1 MSPVTHQNRV
11 ISINN
16 NCGNATDSY
25 NNVWNNCNISVL
37 DEKRQ
42 ILEWL
47 SPLASR
53 ERHQAVRDSRADGVG
68 DWLLHTREFST
79 WRTLENRAAQSVLL
93 CYGDPGVG
101 KTYMRYEPLYPQV
114 NAMLKKQHS
123 SLVIDTL
130 CDEIGED
137 NVAVAYVYCDF
148 STPNAQS
155 ASTVLGSLLRQ
166 VVGALTQIP
175 DDVQKAFE
183 RAKRQV
189 DGCGLRL
196 PEIVDMLIKSLSCL
210 KRSFIC
216 IDALDE
222 FPLKFR
228 PQLWECLQRVVRQ
241 CPNTRLFVTGRPQ
254 IRDEIGKYFPRAA
267 GMLSISPSKDDIELY
282 LRMRLERDPEFD
294 VMDEDLRAD
303 ILKVI
308 PESVA
313 GMSVLSAYD
322 EIHSVG

>member
-1 MSPVTHQNRV
+1 M
-11 ISINN
+11 
-16 NCGNATDSY
+16 
-25 NNVWNNCNISVL
+25 WNNCNISVS

-79 WRTLENRAAQSVLL
+79 WRTLGDGAARPVLL

-101 KTYMRYEPLYPQV
+101 KTYTRYEPLYSHV
-114 NAMLKKQHS
+114 NAMVKKQHS

-130 CDEIGED
+130 CDGISED

-155 ASTVLGSLLRQ
+155 ASTVLGPLLRQ

-175 DDVQKAFE
+175 GDVQTAFE
-183 RAKRQV
+183 RSKSQV

-196 PEIVDMLIKSLSCL
+196 REIIEMLIKSLSCL
-210 KRSFIC
+210 KWSFIC

-241 CPNTRLFVTGRPQ
+241 CPNTRLFVTGRPH
-254 IRDEIGKYFPRAA
+254 IRNELEKYFPGAA
-267 GMLSISPSKDDIELY
+267 GMLPISPSKDDIGLY
-282 LRMRLERDPEFD
+282 LKMRLERDPEFD
-294 VMDEDLRAD
+294 VMDDDLQTD
-303 ILKVI
+303 ILRVI
-308 PESVA
+308 PESIA
-313 GMSVLSAYD
+313 GVFVLHAHV
-322 EIHSVG
+322 EIRSVG